1 MKLFNKGIKFTLAA
15 IAVSSFIVGCG
26 GEEAKKET
34 TAQASAPQKTE
45 TAAPAP
51 AAEPIVLKFGYENN
65 PGEPFDL
72 GAQKWQELLNERSKG
87 TMKIELYP

>member
-1 MKLFNKGIKFTLAA
+1 MNFFNKGIKLTLAA

-51 AAEPIVLKFGYENN
+51 AAEYESPQPVIITLFKFLY
-65 PGEPFDL
+65 
-72 GAQKWQELLNERSKG
+72 KSSLNKDDN
-87 TMKIELYP
+87 LF